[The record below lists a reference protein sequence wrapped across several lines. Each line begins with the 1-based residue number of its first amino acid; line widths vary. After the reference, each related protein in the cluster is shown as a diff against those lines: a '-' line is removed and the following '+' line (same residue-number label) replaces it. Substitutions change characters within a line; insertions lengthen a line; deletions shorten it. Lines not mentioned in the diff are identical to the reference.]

1 MELFFRG
8 KLLNLDQFRYNN
20 KTVNTLLNY
29 RVLIPKTSYRVT
41 EKTIYLT
48 ALIPGESLSI
58 LMQVQL
64 LHVCR
69 FCRATDFLNPAEFH
83 FTNRPYFTFK

>member
-8 KLLNLDQFRYNN
+8 KLLNLDQFRYNS

-41 EKTIYLT
+41 EKTLHLT
-48 ALIPGESLSI
+48 ALIPGESLFNSHASTTVAC
-58 LMQVQL
+58 LSVL
-64 LHVCR
+64 
-69 FCRATDFLNPAEFH
+69 
-83 FTNRPYFTFK
+83 